1 MTSFH
6 IKKVKI
12 FHHKWQQYDK
22 IMICKPLQ
30 IKIMLILFLFPW
42 LYYRINGNNII
53 KHDYFNLF
61 ILFPINP
68 STYRR
73 SDDYE

>member
-22 IMICKPLQ
+22 ITTCKPLQ

-42 LYYRINGNNII
+42 L
-53 KHDYFNLF
+53 
-61 ILFPINP
+61 
-68 STYRR
+68 
-73 SDDYE
+73 